1 MEIYL
6 ITAGVSFPF
15 VFLAWKSTYRNL
27 RLKFSFSFPLAII
40 LLMSC
45 IFYPAVLPALWA
57 SIAVKNLSKYLPAIY
72 SK

>member
-15 VFLAWKSTYRNL
+15 VFLAWKSIYRHL
-27 RLKFSFSFPLAII
+27 RLKFYFSCHVVTIVI
-40 LLMSC
+40 LSC

-57 SIAVKNLSKYLPAIY
+57 SIAVKNLSRYLPAIY